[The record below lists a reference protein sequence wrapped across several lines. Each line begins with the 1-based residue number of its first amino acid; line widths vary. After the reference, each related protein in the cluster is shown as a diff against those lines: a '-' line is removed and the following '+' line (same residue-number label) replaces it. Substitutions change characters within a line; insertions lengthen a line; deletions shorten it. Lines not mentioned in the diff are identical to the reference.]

1 MMKMSTKGRYG
12 LRLMIDIAINGEN
25 TPVSLKDIALRQEI
39 SEKYL
44 EQIIIKLSRAG
55 LVRGVRGAHGGYM
68 LGHAAKEISA
78 GDILRVVEGGLA
90 PVDCVRQG
98 EESMCSRAE
107 FCVTI
112 DLWRDIKEAV
122 ESVVDNKTLEEL
134 VKLYYE
140 KNKCNSG
147 K

>member
-1 MMKMSTKGRYG
+1 MMKISTKGRYG

-44 EQIIIKLSRAG
+44 EQIMIKLSHAG
-55 LVRGVRGAHGGYM
+55 LVHGVRGAHGGYM
-68 LGHAAKEISA
+68 LAHAAKEISA
-78 GDILRVVEGGLA
+78 GDILRVVEGGFA
-90 PVDCVRQG
+90 PVDCVGQG
-98 EESMCSRAE
+98 EECMCSRAE

-122 ESVVDNKTLEEL
+122 ESVVNNKTLAEL
-134 VKLYYE
+134 AKIYYE
-140 KNKCNSG
+140 KNVHNPNK
-147 K
+147 